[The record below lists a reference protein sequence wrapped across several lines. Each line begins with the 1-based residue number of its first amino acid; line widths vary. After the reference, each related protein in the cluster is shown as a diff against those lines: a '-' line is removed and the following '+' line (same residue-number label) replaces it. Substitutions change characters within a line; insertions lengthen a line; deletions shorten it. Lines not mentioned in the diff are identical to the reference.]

1 MPGVRLPSGGSRR
14 LAPDR
19 RARSGLQAW
28 TVSQCSFRGG
38 LWSRLDVALE
48 IERRF
53 LVVGEGW
60 RHHIIWV
67 SSLRQGYLVAAAEGL
82 TLRVRTSSPLG
93 EPGPTEVAGVGGW
106 EEPSPEAFLTLKAPA
121 PAGFRGPALCRL
133 EFEYPIPLADGEEL
147 LALAAASLRKRRH
160 GLDLSGGHWV
170 LDVFEGD
177 NAPLVLAEVEIA
189 SADEVVMIPSWCGR
203 EVTDRRDLSNAAL
216 AHHPFA
222 CWGEAEQRELLHR

>member
-1 MPGVRLPSGGSRR
+1 VIG
-14 LAPDR
+14 
-19 RARSGLQAW
+19 RALQAW
-28 TVSQCSFRGG
+28 TVSQCSFPGD
-38 LWSRLDVALE
+38 LWSRQNVALE

-60 RHHIIWV
+60 RRHSLWV
-67 SSLRQGYLVAAAEGL
+67 RSLRQGYLVATAEGL

-93 EPGPTEVAGVGGW
+93 APGSHDAAEVGGRA
-106 EEPSPEAFLTLKAPA
+106 EPSPEAFLTLKAPP
-121 PAGFRGPALCRL
+121 PAGFSGPALCRM

-147 LALAAASLRKRRH
+147 LGLAEASLRKRRH
-160 GLDLSGGHWV
+160 GLDLSGGDWV

-189 SADEVVMIPSWCGR
+189 SADQAVMIPAWCGR
-203 EVTDRRDLSNAAL
+203 EVTDRRELSNAAL

-222 CWGEAEQRELLHR
+222 NWSEAEQRELLHG